1 MIDIRQVCKVFL
13 EFVYDTKM
21 LPEEIIEILQ
31 NKENK
36 PRYDALKWD
45 FGEIMNIFSRN
56 KDYAPPS
63 RDDNLILSA
72 IRSKIASKKS
82 LFLSKDKFGAEKIEW
97 LERHGIDKEQSFK
110 KAIDYR
116 NNFFHDVSNESGAK
130 FFCMLLEEFITDAP
144 VDEDKKEEYNEKIDE
159 CIDAEIRKLKKRME
173 RQEENLKKIEEQNA
187 QLQIALLSAQGK
199 TTAIK
204 EEVSFPTEKEKAK
217 GFWKDLGL
225 GLGPENSN
233 FANIGTNDAHLKA
246 YWISPKFENLNKD
259 WYFVLR
265 NEVEEQLKLLFVPA
279 NEISEELV
287 RGKEMPAEQKKFD
300 IFIKDDDYR
309 DEAYGLSFE
318 KYVCA
323 IADFKERKI
332 SFPKDSIL
340 QEINILEK

>member
-36 PRYDALKWD
+36 PKYDALKWD

-56 KDYAPPS
+56 KDYSPPA

-72 IRSKIASKKS
+72 IKSKIASKKS

-116 NNFFHDVSNESGAK
+116 NNFFHDVSNESGAR

-144 VDEDKKEEYNEKIDE
+144 VDEDKKEEYNERIDE
-159 CIDAEIRKLKKRME
+159 CIDAAANKLKKRME
-173 RQEENLKKIEEQNA
+173 KQEKELEQIKEKNA

-199 TTAIK
+199 TIDIK
-204 EEVSFPTEKEKAK
+204 EEISFPKESEKAK
-217 GFWKDLGL
+217 EFWGCLGL
-225 GLGPENSN
+225 KLGQDNSN
-233 FANIGTNDAHLKA
+233 FANHGTNTAHPNA
-246 YWISPKFENLNKD
+246 YWVSPKFESLSKN

-265 NEVEEQLKLLFVPA
+265 YEEQEKLKLLFIPE
-279 NEISEELV
+279 NEISEEQV
-287 RGKEMPAEQKKFD
+287 RSDETPAEQKKFD
-300 IFIKDDDYR
+300 IFIRDGDYE

-318 KYVCA
+318 RYVCA

-332 SFPKDSIL
+332 YFPRHED
-340 QEINILEK
+340 